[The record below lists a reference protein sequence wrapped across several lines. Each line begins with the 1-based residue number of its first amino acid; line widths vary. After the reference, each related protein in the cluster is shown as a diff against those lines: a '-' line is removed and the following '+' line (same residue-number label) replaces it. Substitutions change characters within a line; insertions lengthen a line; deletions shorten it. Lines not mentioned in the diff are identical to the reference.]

1 MVDGP
6 EAAEAVVEG
15 SDAVVLVADQP
26 AYELAHWVNR
36 ASLRHAVPFITAG
49 QLPPLLKVGPLH
61 APGTACFTC
70 LEHALRATSA
80 DYDAYAEHT
89 RTAPV
94 RGATLGPASGIVGT
108 MLAMEILH
116 LLIGVKPASAGAALL
131 YDLRTL
137 AMRREPV
144 ARDPQCPD
152 CAHR

>member
-1 MVDGP
+1 
-6 EAAEAVVEG
+6 
-15 SDAVVLVADQP
+15 
-26 AYELAHWVNR
+26 
-36 ASLRHAVPFITAG
+36 
-49 QLPPLLKVGPLH
+49 
-61 APGTACFTC
+61 
-70 LEHALRATSA
+70 
-80 DYDAYAEHT
+80 
-89 RTAPV
+89 V